1 MTISTR
7 PVLPTDQLKLVRC
20 QVRDEV
26 ARSMLK
32 LDVRCD
38 GCRDTG
44 TDGRDVFVR
53 QKQVKIV
60 F

>member
-32 LDVRCD
+32 LDVII
-38 GCRDTG
+38 GVMVAEIQGQTG
-44 TDGRDVFVR
+44 LMCLYERS
-53 QKQVKIV
+53 K
-60 F
+60 

>member
-44 TDGRDVFVR
+44 TDRYDDVQAR
-53 QKQVKIV
+53 E
-60 F
+60 